1 MPIKSGATFSQTLCD
16 CPMTT
21 VDYTALNLRTD
32 NGCLLELV
40 PEFGGL
46 TNRLQLASAKGPI
59 DVIAGLPNRKAM
71 VEDIV
76 FRGIPIFPVVNRL
89 EDGRYQFEGKS
100 YQLPINEPS
109 RNNALHGLLHH
120 LQPEVD
126 LADSGNEATLTYR
139 YKGEEKGY
147 PFPVDVAIHYRLNA
161 DSSLDIEY
169 RIHNRH
175 SAAIPVGIGW
185 HPYFGF
191 SHPVDDCQLKLP
203 PVKRLGIDSRL
214 LPTGEKLA
222 YDNFREPSSLQDVQL
237 DDCFALIPEETGETA
252 SIVLWS
258 KKHQLGV
265 EIWQQTGHRAF
276 NFIQVCTAADRQSVA
291 IEPVSC
297 GINAFNTGDGL
308 ITLPADD
315 SFTART
321 GVRLVTS
328 L

>member
-1 MPIKSGATFSQTLCD
+1 
-16 CPMTT
+16 MTT
-21 VDYTALNLRTD
+21 LDYTAHNLRTD
-32 NGCLLELV
+32 NGDLLELV

-46 TNRLQLASAKGPI
+46 TNRLRFVSAQGPI
-59 DVIAGLPNRKAM
+59 DVIVGLPNRQAM
-71 VEDIV
+71 IEDIV
-76 FRGIPIFPVVNRL
+76 YRGIPIFPVVNRL
-89 EDGRYQFEGKS
+89 EDGRYLFDGVP

-126 LADSGNEATLTYR
+126 LAKSGSEATLTYR

-147 PFPVDVAIHYRLNA
+147 PFPVDVAIHYCLNA
-161 DSSLDIEY
+161 DSSLEIEY

-175 SAAIPVGIGW
+175 HSAIPVGIGW

-191 SHPVDDCQLKLP
+191 SHPVDDCLLKLP
-203 PVKRLGIDSRL
+203 PVQRLGIDSRL
-214 LPTGEKLA
+214 LPTGEKLPFDA
-222 YDNFREPSSLQDVQL
+222 FKEPSSLRDVQL
-237 DDCFALIPEETGETA
+237 DDCFALIPDETRETA
-252 SIVLWS
+252 SIILWS
-258 KKHQLGV
+258 EKHLLGV
-265 EIWQQTGHRAF
+265 EIWQQTGDQAF

-315 SFTART
+315 SFTARM

>member
-1 MPIKSGATFSQTLCD
+1 
-16 CPMTT
+16 MTT
-21 VDYTALNLRTD
+21 LDYTAHNLRTD
-32 NGCLLELV
+32 NGDLLELV

-46 TNRLQLASAKGPI
+46 TNRLRFVSAQGPI
-59 DVIAGLPNRKAM
+59 DVIVGLPNRQAM

-76 FRGIPIFPVVNRL
+76 YRGIPIFPVVNRV
-89 EDGRYQFEGKS
+89 EDGRYRFADVP

-120 LQPEVD
+120 LQPKVE
-126 LADSGNEATLTYR
+126 LAEGGNEATLTYS
-139 YKGEEKGY
+139 YKGDEKGY

-175 SAAIPVGIGW
+175 HSAIPVGIGW

-191 SHPVDDCQLKLP
+191 SHPVDDCLLKLP

-214 LPTGEKLA
+214 LPTGEKLP
-222 YDNFREPSSLQDVQL
+222 YDAFAKPSSLRGVEL
-237 DDCFALIPEETGETA
+237 DDCFALIPDEREETA
-252 SIVLWS
+252 SILLWS
-258 KKHQLGV
+258 EKHQLGV
-265 EIWQQTGHRAF
+265 EIWQQTGDRAF

-315 SFTART
+315 SFTARM

>member
-1 MPIKSGATFSQTLCD
+1 MKTS
-16 CPMTT
+16 
-21 VDYTALNLRTD
+21 DYAAHVLRTD

-46 TNRLQLASAKGPI
+46 TNRLQFASAQGPI
-59 DVIAGLPNRKAM
+59 DVIVGLPNRKAM

-89 EDGRYQFEGKS
+89 EDGRYSFDGAS

-120 LQPEVD
+120 LQPHVE
-126 LADSGNEATLTYR
+126 LSESGTSSEATLTYR
-139 YKGEEKGY
+139 YNGEEKGY
-147 PFPVDVAIHYRLNA
+147 PFPVDVAIQYRLNA

-169 RIHNRH
+169 RVHNRH
-175 SAAIPVGIGW
+175 HSAIPVGLGW

-191 SHPVDDCQLKLP
+191 SHPIDDCRLKLP
-203 PVKRLGIDSRL
+203 TVQRLGIDSRL
-214 LPTGEKLA
+214 LPTGEKLP
-222 YDNFREPSSLQDVQL
+222 YDAFEVPNSLRDVQL
-237 DDCFALIPEETGETA
+237 DDCFAIVLDETSETA
-252 SIVLWS
+252 SIILWS
-258 KKHQLGV
+258 EKHQLGV
-265 EIWQQTGHRAF
+265 EIWQQTGDQAF